1 MIDWPD
7 AKAIEI
13 LVNIVKSMNAE
24 SRVLIYE
31 MVVEPLHRQ
40 GPEYRLDEG
49 KEGAP
54 AILPPN
60 YGGRWQSQKD
70 LVMLNLLQ
78 GKQRNFEEWVELVG
92 KAGLDVMKFWT
103 VPGMESSIIECK
115 KKLAAG

>member
-7 AKAIEI
+7 SESIEI

-31 MVVEPLHRQ
+31 MVVEPLHRH
-40 GPEYRLDEG
+40 GPEYHLDEA
-49 KEGAP
+49 KDAP

-78 GKQRNFEEWVELVG
+78 GKQRNLEEWVELVG
-92 KAGLDVMKFWT
+92 KAGLDIMKFWT

-115 KKLAAG
+115 KLVAG